1 MKLSYLA
8 ILVAVI
14 AALFLLVGGPGT
26 RLGLWDFRF
35 GFTLMR
41 GAFIAGLVTI
51 SVTLIT
57 LAIPATR
64 RGQTFLLLTAL
75 VIGLISAY
83 MPWSNVRH
91 ARSVPPI
98 HDITTDTQDPPHFV
112 AILPLRAG
120 APNPP
125 EYDGEATAKLQKE
138 AFPDIEPYRMNAS
151 AEDAFKKALTAA
163 KEMGWEIIT
172 TVPEAGH
179 IEATATTFWY
189 GFKDDVVVR
198 IREDNGGSVI
208 DVRSKSRVG
217 KSDVGAN
224 AARIRAYLKELK
236 DQRD

>member
-41 GAFIAGLVTI
+41 GAFIAGLVTLA
-51 SVTLIT
+51 VTLIT

-75 VIGLISAY
+75 VIGLIAVY
-83 MPWSNVRH
+83 VPWSNVRH

-98 HDITTDTQDPPHFV
+98 HDITTDTQDPPQFV

-120 APNPP
+120 APNPHG
-125 EYDGEATAKLQKE
+125 YDGEEVAMQQKE
-138 AFPDIEPYRMNAS
+138 AYPDIEPYRMNAS
-151 AEDAFKKALTAA
+151 AEDAFKKALTTA
-163 KEMGWEIIT
+163 KEMGWEIVAA
-172 TVPEAGH
+172 VPEAGH

-198 IREDNGGSVI
+198 VREDNGDSVI
-208 DVRSKSRVG
+208 DIRSKSRVG

-224 AARIRAYLKELK
+224 AERIRKYLKVLK
-236 DQRD
+236 GQ

>member
-41 GAFIAGLVTI
+41 GAFIAGLVSIGVALI
-51 SVTLIT
+51 SLG
-57 LAIPATR
+57 IPATR

-83 MPWSNVRH
+83 MPWSNLRQ

-98 HDITTDTQDPPHFV
+98 HDITTDTQNPPEFV
-112 AILPLRAG
+112 AIGPLRAG
-120 APNPP
+120 APNPAG
-125 EYDGEATAKLQKE
+125 YDGEEVARQQKE
-138 AFPDIEPYRMNAS
+138 AYPDIEPYRMNAS
-151 AEDAFKKALTAA
+151 AEDAYKKALTAA
-163 KEMGWEIIT
+163 KEMGWEIIAAD
-172 TVPEAGH
+172 PAGGR

-198 IREDNGGSVI
+198 VREDNGDSVI

-236 DQRD
+236 NQRD